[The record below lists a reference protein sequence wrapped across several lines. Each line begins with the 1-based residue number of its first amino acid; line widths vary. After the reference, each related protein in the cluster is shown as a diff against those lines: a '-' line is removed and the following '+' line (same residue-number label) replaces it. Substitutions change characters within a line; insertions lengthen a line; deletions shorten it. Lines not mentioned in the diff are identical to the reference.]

1 MPSEDATSSTM
12 AAVLARI
19 RIDPSLFGQFTGC
32 ETVITKKHG
41 ENWLYILKGGGGSD
55 GEVVVVRRSFDE
67 FECAIKALD
76 AYLRARETP
85 LQQHSYFLPVLG
97 TDQPDKVL
105 LLGADG
111 FPFHDDDDGLE
122 KKADDD
128 IEGGKPEE
136 EVWQMKSTVPP
147 RKRRVSAPPEREKEE
162 EALLLIPGL
171 KRLSKQ
177 LRVDFAINVHS
188 GEGKRKRKPV
198 RSIYRDDA
206 VVVMETGN
214 RKKKKTI
221 IMEASGKS
229 KKVNNN
235 KQMLP
240 SSTENSGTD
249 DDYTDHDHD
258 DDYDDD
264 DAAELKSHKKKKHLI
279 SKLMESVSTAHA
291 AALEAKDEIIRSMV
305 ESHAASITVKD
316 KVIAAQAALIATL
329 QEANIIIIQQLE
341 KC

>member
-1 MPSEDATSSTM
+1 M

-32 ETVITKKHG
+32 ETVITKNHG
-41 ENWLYILKGGGGSD
+41 ENWLYVLKG
-55 GEVVVVRRSFDE
+55 EVRRSFDE

-76 AYLRARETP
+76 AHLLLSRAGETQQ
-85 LQQHSYFLPVLG
+85 LQHSHFLPVLG

-111 FPFHDDDDGLE
+111 IPFHDGLE
-122 KKADDD
+122 KAD
-128 IEGGKPEE
+128 EGGKQEE
-136 EVWQMKSTVPP
+136 EVWQMRSTVPP
-147 RKRRVSAPPEREKEE
+147 RKRRVTVPPEHEKEE

-188 GEGKRKRKPV
+188 GEGKRKREPV
-198 RSIYRDDA
+198 RSIYKDA
-206 VVVMETGN
+206 VIETGN
-214 RKKKKTI
+214 RKKKT
-221 IMEASGKS
+221 MEASGKS
-229 KKVNNN
+229 RRV
-235 KQMLP
+235 KQERRRMDQQLL

-249 DDYTDHDHD
+249 DD
-258 DDYDDD
+258 
-264 DAAELKSHKKKKHLI
+264 DAAELFLNESKSHKKKHLI

-316 KVIAAQAALIATL
+316 KVITAQAALIATL
-329 QEANIIIIQQLE
+329 QANIQLE

>member
-1 MPSEDATSSTM
+1 M
-12 AAVLARI
+12 AAVLART

-32 ETVITKKHG
+32 ETVITKNHG
-41 ENWLYILKGGGGSD
+41 ENWLYVLKG
-55 GEVVVVRRSFDE
+55 EVRRSFDE

-76 AYLRARETP
+76 AHLLLRARETP
-85 LQQHSYFLPVLG
+85 LQHSYFLPVLG

-105 LLGADG
+105 LGTDGIPFLDG
-111 FPFHDDDDGLE
+111 FE
-122 KKADDD
+122 KAD
-128 IEGGKPEE
+128 EGGKQEE
-136 EVWQMKSTVPP
+136 EVWQMRSTVPP
-147 RKRRVSAPPEREKEE
+147 RKRRVTVPPEHEKEE

-188 GEGKRKRKPV
+188 GEGKRKREPV
-198 RSIYRDDA
+198 RSIYRD
-206 VVVMETGN
+206 VVIETGN
-214 RKKKKTI
+214 RKKKT
-221 IMEASGKS
+221 MEAPGKS
-229 KKVNNN
+229 RRV
-235 KQMLP
+235 KQERRRMDQQLL

-249 DDYTDHDHD
+249 DH
-258 DDYDDD
+258 DD
-264 DAAELKSHKKKKHLI
+264 DAAELFLNESKTHKKHLI

-329 QEANIIIIQQLE
+329 QANIQLE